1 MLDKIAV
8 GNFSSFFES
17 VPSTFDFG
25 IDVPINNFV
34 FNVVVAYDLDGYE
47 VILEADILGIQ
58 EEGA

>member
-25 IDVPINNFV
+25 IDIPVNNFV
-34 FNVVVAYDLDGYE
+34 VKVVAAYDLDGDE
-47 VILEADILGIQ
+47 VILEADILGIR
-58 EEGA
+58 